1 MKYRKMWAA
10 ASMTAEGLIV
20 TGGWSGR
27 SLFHTEIF
35 SKGSWKIGPSL
46 PVRLGAHCQVST
58 KAGVIVAGLIVLNQL

>member
-20 TGGWSGR
+20 TGGWNGR

-35 SKGSWKIGPSL
+35 SEGSWKIGPSL
-46 PVRLGAHCQVST
+46 PVRLGATVKLVQRLVSLWQV
-58 KAGVIVAGLIVLNQL
+58 